1 MSSPSRVSL
10 AWRQTRW
17 TFLAAI
23 LLGIMISCLL
33 ILVDFQQTS
42 DKIKTSTQE
51 ILLTAS
57 NAATQAAYT
66 LDTTLA
72 EEVLV
77 GLSSVQAIRSGQLV
91 TESNRVLA
99 HLDRQDQQTGQLL
112 GQLLGKK
119 LQFSHAL
126 VWQNPFTGERQTV
139 GELRIVVNGALAA
152 EDFSRR
158 VGFELIFGVVRNILL
173 AFVILYISKYLLT
186 RPLVQL
192 VEQILNRKREDS
204 TPLQAIAGHQEDE
217 IGRVVQAFNQ
227 LLDSLQKSTAEAT
240 QARKTAEAANR
251 AKSEFLANMSHEI
264 RTPMNGILG
273 MSELGLKETD
283 PEKMRHQLK
292 RVNQSG
298 RLLLGIINDLLDFS
312 KIEAGKLE
320 LDPQPFRPEQLHDEL
335 NSLFKGNAQD
345 KGLAFHVVGDPPD
358 ICTAC
363 LYGDVQRLRQI
374 LINLLGN
381 AIKFTESGSVTLTM
395 QQLQRPTED
404 GTLWFEFSVVDTGIG
419 ISEAHQNKIFQAFS
433 QADTSI
439 TRQYGGTGLGLVI
452 SQRLVQLMG
461 GEKITVQSQ
470 LGQGTGFSFALPLRC
485 CTAQEQAAFK
495 KTQLQHPSHPSSL
508 AGRVLLVEDNEIN
521 QEVAGALLTQ
531 LGLDYEVAENGQIAV
546 EKARKQAFDVIL
558 MDIQMP
564 VMDGYQATR
573 AIREFNPTL
582 PIIAL
587 TAAAMI
593 EDKNKALAA
602 GMNDHLSKPI
612 HPSQLYR
619 LFVQYLPAAAEKSPA
634 QKPTLLLVCMDKDQ
648 LKKRAKEAQADYR
661 VKVAVNPE
669 QAEALIVSGDLDEAW
684 LVETQQH
691 QQKELLEL
699 QTRLEAAG
707 IGCQYQGAGAK
718 D

>member
-1 MSSPSRVSL
+1 MSSPRQASL

-23 LLGIMISCLL
+23 LLGIAISCLL
-33 ILVDFQQTS
+33 ILVDLQQTS

-51 ILLTAS
+51 ILLTTS

-72 EEVLV
+72 EEVLA
-77 GLSSVQAIRSGQLV
+77 GLFSVQAIRSGQLL
-91 TESNRVLA
+91 TERHRVLA
-99 HLDRQDQQTGQLL
+99 SLDRQDQPTGQLL
-112 GQLLGKK
+112 GRLLGTELK
-119 LQFSHAL
+119 FSHAL
-126 VWQNPFTGERQTV
+126 VWQNPFTGEREAV
-139 GELRIVVNGALAA
+139 GELRVVVNGALAA
-152 EDFSRR
+152 QDFSRR

-186 RPLVQL
+186 RPLEQL

-227 LLDSLQKSTAEAT
+227 LLDSLQQSTAEAT

-345 KGLAFHVVGDPPD
+345 KGLAFHVIGDPPD
-358 ICTAC
+358 VCTAC
-363 LYGDVQRLRQI
+363 LFGDVQRLRQV

-395 QQLQRPTED
+395 QQLEKTTAD
-404 GTLWFEFSVVDTGIG
+404 GTPWFEFSVADTGIG
-419 ISEAHQNKIFQAFS
+419 ISAAHQSKMFQAFS

-461 GEKITVQSQ
+461 GEKINVQSQ
-470 LGQGTGFSFALPLRC
+470 PGQGATFSFALPLRR
-485 CTAQEQAAFK
+485 CTEQEQAAFK
-495 KTQLQHPSHPSSL
+495 QAQLHHPSHQQSL

-521 QEVAGALLTQ
+521 QEVVGSHLHN
-531 LGLDYEVAENGQIAV
+531 LGVDFVLANNGKEAV
-546 EKARKQAFDVIL
+546 EKAQQAQFDLVL

-573 AIREFNPTL
+573 AIRATNKTL
-582 PIIAL
+582 PIVAL

-593 EDKNKALAA
+593 EDKNKALEA

-612 HPSQLYR
+612 HPGQLYR
-619 LFVQYLPAAAEKSPA
+619 LLAQYLPAAAEKKPA
-634 QKPTLLLVCMDKDQ
+634 EKPTLLLVCLDKDQ
-648 LKKRAKEAQADYR
+648 LKKHAKQAQAHYR
-661 VKVAVNPE
+661 VKVAAHPE
-669 QAEALIVSGDLDEAW
+669 QAEALIKQGDIDEAW
-684 LVETQQH
+684 LVATDQQ
-691 QQKELLEL
+691 QQKALLDL
-699 QTRLEAAG
+699 QARLEVAG
-707 IGCQYQGAGAK
+707 IGYQYQSAGAK
-718 D
+718 A